1 MSWSTKD
8 IPDLSGKTAAITG
21 VTGGLGINT
30 AIELGRH
37 GASLIVTARDDAKA
51 ATALERIARDAPGT
65 PVEVVEL
72 DLADL
77 RATKSAAEALSNAI
91 DHLDILI
98 NNAGV
103 MATPKRLTVDGFEL
117 QIGTNHLGHF
127 AWTGTLWPLLR
138 RSDTRVVTVASFAHS
153 WVKGIDVRSLT
164 TEGSPR
170 RYRRWQS
177 YGESKLANLLFM
189 LELDRRLKNHGL
201 AGQSVGAHPGYAST
215 NLTAAGPGLGRT
227 SLPAMGMHQIS
238 KVIAQPAAMG
248 AWPILMAAT
257 DPHLGGGEYAG
268 PSHLHEMRGVP
279 RLVGMTSTARDPQLA
294 DIVWTASEHAT
305 GVRFEF

>member
-1 MSWSTKD
+1 MSWSTND

-21 VTGGLGINT
+21 VTGGLGVNA
-30 AIELGRH
+30 AIGLGRR
-37 GASLIVTARDDAKA
+37 GASLLVTARDDKKA
-51 ATALERIARDAPGT
+51 DIALKRIADDAPGA

-77 RATKSAAEALSNAI
+77 TATKAAAERLVSSVE
-91 DHLDILI
+91 HLDILI

-103 MATPKRLTVDGFEL
+103 MAPPKRLTVDGFEL

-127 AWTGTLWPLLR
+127 AWTGTLWPLLS
-138 RSDTRVVTVASFAHS
+138 RSQTRIVSVASFAHT

-189 LELDRRLKNHGL
+189 LELDRRAKNSGIPV
-201 AGQSVGAHPGYAST
+201 QSVGAHPGYAST
-215 NLTAAGPGLGRT
+215 NITATGPELGGR
-227 SLPAMGMHQIS
+227 SLQAMGMHQIS
-238 KVIAQPAAMG
+238 KVIAQPAANG
-248 AWPILMAAT
+248 AWPLLMAAT
-257 DPHLGGGEYAG
+257 DPSLDGGEYVG
-268 PSHLHEMRGVP
+268 PSHLAQMRGAP
-279 RLVGMTSTARDPQLA
+279 KLVGMTKTARDAELA
-294 DIVWTASEHAT
+294 GILWTASEQAT
-305 GVRFEF
+305 GVDFEW